1 LRSACVLSFSI
12 AAFALS
18 AAPALTEFLSLP
30 PHVPFARIGARME
43 LRTAPTRHG
52 RVPARISRDWGSL
65 LASVER
71 AATRNRHR
79 PDLRL
84 LLNHVLRHVGEMLP
98 VVWAAAWIFDEQEQ
112 EWSIVASLGLTPE
125 ALRLRFRSGSAL
137 PCRVGERGV
146 PMLVNDLDKE
156 EFYRTSEE
164 HYRMRSAL
172 YAPMRIHKRTIGVL
186 AVYSDRRGTYRERDL
201 ELLTAVGEHLGVAVA
216 FALMEERATRIA
228 ILDERDRHAR
238 DLHDGIHQ
246 VLSSLRIYALEAR
259 KALRTRDTKEAISL
273 LGELTSTI
281 DEAADEL
288 RESIAM
294 LRRHDDTLQT
304 IYEVAPRMEHR
315 LRAAGLDVALSL
327 GHLEL
332 PRLTSDAL
340 AWICRESA
348 NNVLKHSNAKRVEI
362 TLQVEGGHAVLR
374 VADDGV
380 GFENSDLSTS
390 SNGLRIGLEVME
402 ERAFAV
408 GGTLVVESAR
418 RKGTRVECRA
428 PLAPSR

>member
-1 LRSACVLSFSI
+1 V
-12 AAFALS
+12 
-18 AAPALTEFLSLP
+18 
-30 PHVPFARIGARME
+30 E
-43 LRTAPTRHG
+43 LRTAPPARQN
-52 RVPARISRDWGSL
+52 RVPARISRDWGGL

-79 PDLRL
+79 PDLPL
-84 LLNHVLRHVGEMLP
+84 LLNHVLRHVGDMVET
-98 VVWAAAWIFDEQEQ
+98 VWAAAWIFDEQEQ
-112 EWSIVASLGLTPE
+112 EWSIVASLGLTTD
-125 ALRLRFRSGSAL
+125 ALGLRFRSGSAL

-146 PMLVNDLDKE
+146 PILINDLDKE
-156 EFYRTSEE
+156 EFHRTSEE

-172 YAPMRIHKRTIGVL
+172 YAPMCIDTRTIGVL
-186 AVYSDRRGTYRERDL
+186 ALYSDRRGAYRKDDL

-228 ILDERDRHAR
+228 ILNERDRHAR

-259 KALRTRDTKEAISL
+259 KALRADDPKETMSL

-294 LRRHDDTLQT
+294 LRRHDDALQT

-315 LRAAGLDVALSL
+315 LKAAGLDVSVSL
-327 GHLEL
+327 DELEL
-332 PRLTSDAL
+332 QRPTSDAF

-348 NNVLKHSNAKRVEI
+348 NNVLKHGNAKRVEI
-362 TLQVEGGHAVLR
+362 GLHREGDEVLLR
-374 VADDGV
+374 IADDGV
-380 GFENSDLSTS
+380 GFANGEPCA
-390 SNGLRIGLEVME
+390 SNDGLRMGLEVME
-402 ERAFAV
+402 ERALAV
-408 GGTLVVESAR
+408 GGKLIVASKK
-418 RKGTRVECRA
+418 RKGTSVECRA
-428 PLAPSR
+428 PLAPIR

>member
-1 LRSACVLSFSI
+1 
-12 AAFALS
+12 
-18 AAPALTEFLSLP
+18 LP
-30 PHVPFARIGARME
+30 RQKPFARIEALVE
-43 LRTAPTRHG
+43 LKTAPPSRTKQR
-52 RVPARISRDWGSL
+52 RLPERISRDWGGL

-71 AATRNRHR
+71 AARRNRHR
-79 PDLRL
+79 PDLPL
-84 LLNHVLRHVGEMLP
+84 LLDHVLRHVSEMLE
-98 VVWAAAWIFDEQEQ
+98 VSWAAAWIFDEQEQ

-146 PMLVNDLDKE
+146 PLLVNDLDKE
-156 EFYRTSEE
+156 EFHRTSAE

-172 YAPMRIHKRTIGVL
+172 YAPMRIADKRTIGVL
-186 AVYSDRRGTYRERDL
+186 AVYSDRRRAYTERDL
-201 ELLTAVGEHLGVAVA
+201 DLLSAVGEHLGVAVA

-228 ILDERDRHAR
+228 ILNERDRHAR

-259 KALRTRDTKEAISL
+259 KALRASDRKEAMSL

-281 DEAADEL
+281 DEAAAEL
-288 RESIAM
+288 QESIAT
-294 LRRHDDTLQT
+294 LRRHDDRLQT
-304 IYEVAPRMEHR
+304 VYEVVPRVEHR
-315 LRAAGLDVALSL
+315 LRAAGLDVSVD
-327 GHLEL
+327 LEDLDL

-340 AWICRESA
+340 AWICREST

-362 TLQVEGGHAVLR
+362 VLR
-374 VADDGV
+374 AEDSEVLLGIADDGA
-380 GFENSDLSTS
+380 GFANGDLSTS
-390 SNGLRIGLEVME
+390 SDGVRIGLEVME

-408 GGTLVVESAR
+408 GGKLTVESAK

-428 PLAPSR
+428 PLAPIR